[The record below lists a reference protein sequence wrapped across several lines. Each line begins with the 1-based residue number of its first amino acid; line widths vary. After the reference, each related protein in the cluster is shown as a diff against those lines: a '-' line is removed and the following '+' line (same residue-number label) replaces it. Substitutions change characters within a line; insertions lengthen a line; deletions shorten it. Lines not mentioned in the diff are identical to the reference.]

1 VREAFVRDLL
11 DLKGASERVYR
22 FMLVREGRALSP
34 MGGNYLYAVM
44 DGDSLKILYAAE
56 AQNLLSSARD
66 RWGEAVQMYGPAQ
79 IYMRL
84 NISERIRKMEHDD
97 LLAALKPPMNVS
109 EEAKKAG

>member
-1 VREAFVRDLL
+1 MRDLL

-22 FMLVREGRALSP
+22 FMLVRDGRPLSP

-44 DGDSLKILYAAE
+44 DADALKILYAGE
-56 AQNLLSSARD
+56 AQNLLKDARD

-84 NISERIRKMEHDD
+84 NISERIRQTEHAD
-97 LLAALKPPMNVS
+97 LLAALKPPMNSS